1 MEVSRMQGPVQPS
14 PGRRAGDP
22 GTSGQDTGGL
32 KEWQRNTWYGPAPLN
47 DGSPF
52 EEPESAPELLEA
64 RSSNVS
70 NHTGS
75 FWTDQGQTGYQYP
88 QKKPENSQPETD
100 GDREERITGKGAF
113 PSVR

>member
-1 MEVSRMQGPVQPS
+1 MQGPVQPS

-52 EEPESAPELLEA
+52 EEPESAPEE
-64 RSSNVS
+64 
-70 NHTGS
+70 
-75 FWTDQGQTGYQYP
+75 P
-88 QKKPENSQPETD
+88 PKK
-100 GDREERITGKGAF
+100 KGF
-113 PSVR
+113 FSKLFGL